1 MIASREGRDTT
12 EGEEE
17 VVKGLFDH
25 SEKEI
30 ITTFQGCRRY

>member
-12 EGEEE
+12 EGEE

-30 ITTFQGCRRY
+30 ITTFQGIRGY